1 MGDIKQIRLTIPA
14 WIVKLKDWEKAHL
27 ELVAINIR
35 DDDKPLTKD
44 SVFVVKEVEDK

>member
-1 MGDIKQIRLTIPA
+1 MVDKKQIRLTIPT
-14 WIVKLKDWEKAHL
+14 WIVKLKGWEKLHL

-44 SVFVVKEVEDK
+44 SIFVVKEVQDK